1 MILSSGNL
9 GIQRASNVSLASW
22 LFVLMLL
29 CNVILLVNRTMQHFL
44 ILRETGLQDYVE
56 GRGGSDETGKG
67 DRVTEFALFFTQSSV

>member
-29 CNVILLVNRTMQHFL
+29 CNVILLVNRTMQHSL

-56 GRGGSDETGKG
+56 DRRGSEETG
-67 DRVTEFALFFTQSSV
+67 